1 MKNLIDEYSQND
13 YKELNKLFNNI
24 KEKLMGIIPLS
35 FQNHLQYVGILVLAD
50 ILAERYIFKNYNEDE
65 SFDFGLRLVNL
76 LPRFDKINLIDQQY
90 DYVVNWIASNKD
102 YIKVLDKNGDIAI
115 SNNNYSKSKTIG
127 LKQSKLYYIFS
138 SYLMDLC
145 RKKGWNYRSL
155 LTNFSTKGYI
165 VQRENG
171 EHTTLKKY
179 NGVASRC
186 VVFNIEDEEFFKKEQ
201 QDEEDFEKKEKER
214 ETSLDEK
221 MREYEEKGIDAL

>member
-1 MKNLIDEYSQND
+1 
-13 YKELNKLFNNI
+13 
-24 KEKLMGIIPLS
+24 
-35 FQNHLQYVGILVLAD
+35 
-50 ILAERYIFKNYNEDE
+50 
-65 SFDFGLRLVNL
+65 
-76 LPRFDKINLIDQQY
+76 
-90 DYVVNWIASNKD
+90 
-102 YIKVLDKNGDIAI
+102 
-115 SNNNYSKSKTIG
+115 
-127 LKQSKLYYIFS
+127 
-138 SYLMDLC
+138 MDLC

-186 VVFNIEDEEFFKKEQ
+186 VVFNIEDEEFTKKEKQ
-201 QDEEDFEKKEKER
+201 NDDDIEKKEKER